1 MVEVIVTGTVS
12 GVAPVV
18 PYSHEGGLQ
27 FYVTSTGVRTNRP
40 VIYEIPTYE
49 VETKDGDVYDA
60 VRFGLRNRNEN
71 PTPDRRPCDAGL
83 SQARV
88 SYPRWVEGYS
98 PHSFNGTSRAG
109 AWQLI
114 PHKGFLIHEGANR
127 KTGQVGG
134 SIGCVEILDGRWNG
148 FLDEIERIAGAT
160 CARIGAA
167 SKLKVTL
174 VSASYPTAKRRL

>member
-1 MVEVIVTGTVS
+1 MVEVVVTSTRS

-18 PYSHEGGLQ
+18 PYSHDAGLQ

-49 VETKDGDVYDA
+49 VEITDGDVYDA
-60 VRFGLRNRNEN
+60 VRFGLRNRGEDL
-71 PTPDRRPCDAGL
+71 PPDRRSCDAGL
-83 SQARV
+83 SQTRV
-88 SYPRWVEGYS
+88 CYPRWVEGYS

-109 AWQLI
+109 AWQLL
-114 PHKGFLIHEGANR
+114 PHKSFLTHEGADR

-148 FLDEIERIAGAT
+148 FLDEIERLAGST
-160 CARIGAA
+160 CARIGAN
-167 SKLKVTL
+167 SKLKLTL
-174 VSASYPTAKRRL
+174 VSASYPMAKRRL